1 MPGRILVHACPTLLL
16 LVNLGPIYVDRDW
29 VAMGSPVFTVMP
41 CTHALQ
47 NPILIVERH
56 GSKQAILC
64 RTYSIVYF

>member
-1 MPGRILVHACPTLLL
+1 MPGRILVHECPTLLL

-47 NPILIVERH
+47 NPILI
-56 GSKQAILC
+56 
-64 RTYSIVYF
+64 YSGTTWK